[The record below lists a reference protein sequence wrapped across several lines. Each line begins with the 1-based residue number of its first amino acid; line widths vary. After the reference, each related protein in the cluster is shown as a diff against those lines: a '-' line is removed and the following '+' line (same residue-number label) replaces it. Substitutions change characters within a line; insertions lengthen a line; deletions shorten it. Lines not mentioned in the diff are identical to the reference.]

1 MGNQDKCCSGAIKK
15 LFINIDGQIGPGLL
29 SSKAKNISNKS
40 KITLTVAVA
49 MNFLTKA
56 GIKKFISKVLNKNR
70 QKKRGYILTYP
81 LIRSLFL
88 GNYFFSGVKPSISGS
103 LPSKR

>member
-1 MGNQDKCCSGAIKK
+1 
-15 LFINIDGQIGPGLL
+15 
-29 SSKAKNISNKS
+29 
-40 KITLTVAVA
+40 VAVTI
-49 MNFLTKA
+49 NFVAKA
-56 GIKKFISKVLNKNR
+56 GIKKFIIQVLNKKS
-70 QKKRGYILTYP
+70 QEKRGYILTYP